1 MKSRKEKMTKSK
13 KSTFSSIWFYVCI
26 VGAIVV
32 FVPLVDFG
40 NTPLA
45 VGLHL
50 AAAALFGSGIH
61 YIVRYSSSA
70 RLSKDEKDVE
80 QKK

>member
-1 MKSRKEKMTKSK
+1 MKSRREKMTKSK
-13 KSTFSSIWFYVCI
+13 MSTFSSIWFCVCI

-45 VGLHL
+45 TGLHL

-61 YIVRYSSSA
+61 YILRRSSSA

-80 QKK
+80 QKQ